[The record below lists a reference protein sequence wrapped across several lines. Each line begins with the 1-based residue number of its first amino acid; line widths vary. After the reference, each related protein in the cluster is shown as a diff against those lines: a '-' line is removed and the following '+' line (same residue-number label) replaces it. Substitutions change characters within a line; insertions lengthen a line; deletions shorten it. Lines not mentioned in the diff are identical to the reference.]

1 MAGVVRDGVLVGVGS
16 GLLSDMEGGETQT
29 ATMYVTG
36 SIEETDLLL
45 FCVDSVLAS
54 E

>member
-1 MAGVVRDGVLVGVGS
+1 
-16 GLLSDMEGGETQT
+16 MEAGETQT

-45 FCVDSVLAS
+45 FSVDSVVTS